1 MIVNTINTA
10 TINNRSNISFSGKKE
25 FIDKSI
31 NFARSSHFSSQI
43 LSQSLAPIIFNTNLS
58 LTNALKI
65 KIFGDMVEAGCNLV
79 SGNKITIKKQP
90 TSLIAITVSG
100 IGKITKQIR
109 DIITK

>member
-1 MIVNTINTA
+1 
-10 TINNRSNISFSGKKE
+10 
-25 FIDKSI
+25 
-31 NFARSSHFSSQI
+31 
-43 LSQSLAPIIFNTNLS
+43 
-58 LTNALKI
+58 
-65 KIFGDMVEAGCNLV
+65 MVEAGCNLV